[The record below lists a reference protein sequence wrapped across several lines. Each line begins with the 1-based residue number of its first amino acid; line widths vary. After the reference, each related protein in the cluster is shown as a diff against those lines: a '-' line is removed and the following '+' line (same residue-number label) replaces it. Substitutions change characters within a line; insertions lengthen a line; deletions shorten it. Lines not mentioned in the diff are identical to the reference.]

1 MRISGLLAAVI
12 ALSVLAPIAPIAAHA
27 NSIEIVN
34 RQVTLGIGMPHLTR
48 GTFDLA
54 DPDWSFEND
63 PNWGTEIVPCPLMP
77 YIFGAYIACET
88 TYHPPALPI
97 MDPVV
102 AAFSPVDPIGLPGG
116 GAPVDPIWTLGD
128 DPPGGASVDPIW
140 TSGGDPPG
148 GASAVP
154 EPSTWAML
162 LIGFAG
168 LGFLGWRGSRKTAAR
183 SA

>member
-1 MRISGLLAAVI
+1 MRISRLLAAVI

-34 RQVTLGIGMPHLTR
+34 GEVTLGIGMPHDTR

-63 PNWGTEIVPCPLMP
+63 PNWGTEIVPCPLVF
-77 YIFGAYIACET
+77 YILVAYIAWET

-97 MDPVV
+97 IDPVV

-128 DPPGGASVDPIW
+128 DPRRCVGSPGALDM
-140 TSGGDPPG
+140 GD
-148 GASAVP
+148 AADR
-154 EPSTWAML
+154 L
-162 LIGFAG
+162 RRLG
-168 LGFLGWRGSRKTAAR
+168 LLGWRGSRKTAAR

>member
-1 MRISGLLAAVI
+1 
-12 ALSVLAPIAPIAAHA
+12 
-27 NSIEIVN
+27 
-34 RQVTLGIGMPHLTR
+34 MPL
-48 GTFDLA
+48 
-54 DPDWSFEND
+54 
-63 PNWGTEIVPCPLMP
+63 VP
-77 YIFGAYIACET
+77 YILGAYIAWET

-97 MDPVV
+97 IDPVV

-116 GAPVDPIWTLGD
+116 GALVDPIWTLGD